1 MKGDDL
7 NPAKVRVIK
16 LEANDGDPS
25 SPSVK
30 HIMTHKTTVVKKS
43 FGVFWLQRKR
53 FIQRFG

>member
-16 LEANDGDPS
+16 LEANDGDPP

-30 HIMTHKTTVVKKS
+30 HIMTY
-43 FGVFWLQRKR
+43 
-53 FIQRFG
+53 

>member
-30 HIMTHKTTVVKKS
+30 HIMTY
-43 FGVFWLQRKR
+43 
-53 FIQRFG
+53 